1 MEVNVEDLSSV
12 KKVLHIEVPQDVVKR
27 EIDNAYKD
35 LKKTAKIKGFRPG
48 KAPRQVLERH
58 YKKDVHADVSAKLIQ
73 ESFAEAVRNNS
84 LEVIGTPEID
94 PPELSYDQPYAFD
107 ATVEIRPVLADIDY
121 SGIKLKKTLYK
132 VTDQEID
139 TQLKAL
145 QKNLIRQEKIDE
157 FRPVAPDDVVLIDFE
172 GFKDGQPFEETQRT
186 ENYTMKVG
194 SGQIAPELD
203 HAIVGMK
210 PGETKTVSVTFPDNH
225 ANEKLRGQEIAINVT
240 LKEIRKEILPEF
252 NDAFAKN
259 FGKYDTMDDLKA
271 EITRNLS
278 QGYEKRIE
286 QELNEQI
293 FSTLLE
299 RADFEVP
306 EAMIEFELEGI
317 VSDAERAFSYH
328 NMSMEQIGVTHDSL
342 REQYRD
348 TALKQV
354 KRHLILGK
362 IIDQEPLELSEEEL
376 TAGFENMAKSFQQP
390 AAEIRK
396 YYETKENQE
405 RLAYFK
411 HTLLEKKAIELI
423 INKSDIE
430 EVAAEI
436 APETEESA

>member
-1 MEVNVEDLSSV
+1 MEVNVEDMSSV
-12 KKVLHIEVPQDVVKR
+12 KKILHIEVPQDVVKR

-58 YKKDVHADVSAKLIQ
+58 YKRDVHADVSSKLIQ
-73 ESFAEAVRNNS
+73 ESFAEAVEKNS
-84 LEVIGTPEID
+84 LEVIGTPQID
-94 PPELSYDQPYAFD
+94 PPDLEYDKPYAYD
-107 ATVEIRPVLADIDY
+107 ATVELRPELDTIDY
-121 SGIKLKKTLYK
+121 SGIKLKKTAYT

-145 QKNLIRQEKIDE
+145 QRNLTRQEKIDE
-157 FRPVAPDDVVLIDFE
+157 FRPVEAGDFVLIDYE
-172 GFKDGQPFEETQRT
+172 GFKDGQPFEETQLT

-194 SGQIAPELD
+194 SAQIAPAMD
-203 HAIVGMK
+203 DGIIGMK
-210 PGETKTVSVTFPDNH
+210 PGESKTIAVTFPEDH
-225 ANEKLRGQEIAINVT
+225 ANDNLKGQEISFNVT
-240 LKEIRKEILPEF
+240 LKEIRKEILPEID
-252 NDAFAKN
+252 DAFAKN
-259 FGKYDTMDDLKA
+259 FGKYDTLQNLKD
-271 EITRNLS
+271 EIVQNLT

-306 EAMIEFELEGI
+306 DAMVDYELEGI

-328 NMSMEQIGVTHDSL
+328 NMSMEQIGMTHESL
-342 REQYRD
+342 REKYRD
-348 TALKQV
+348 TAQKQV

-376 TAGFENMAKSFQQP
+376 TLGFENMSKNFHQP
-390 AAEIRK
+390 VEEIRK

-436 APETEESA
+436 ASETE